1 MELICFSPDCG
12 AWFGSRRE
20 HKGLRRKGATAV
32 EGLHNYKAG
41 AEISC
46 GGCYCCFGWGWGVV
60 VAGFG
65 FGLVAGGFFVFFFFF
80 FFFFFFAFPSTFFF
94 GCGFGALGVFCG
106 GRRERKS
113 TRPHSRHRS
122 NPHSRLFFFNDTATT
137 EIYTLSLHD
146 ALPISATAA
155 LVGAGALW
163 WLGLD
168 LA

>member
-32 EGLHNYKAG
+32 EGLYNYKAG

-65 FGLVAGGFFVFFFFF
+65 FGLVAGAFVVFFFTG
-80 FFFFFFAFPSTFFF
+80 FFAGSVSSTTTFLGGCALAAWSFCSAVRSRLSSISFPPEKFSMRSENE
-94 GCGFGALGVFCG
+94 
-106 GRRERKS
+106 RRER
-113 TRPHSRHRS
+113 SR
-122 NPHSRLFFFNDTATT
+122 A
-137 EIYTLSLHD
+137 LSSFSKD
-146 ALPISATAA
+146 
-155 LVGAGALW
+155 
-163 WLGLD
+163 
-168 LA
+168 